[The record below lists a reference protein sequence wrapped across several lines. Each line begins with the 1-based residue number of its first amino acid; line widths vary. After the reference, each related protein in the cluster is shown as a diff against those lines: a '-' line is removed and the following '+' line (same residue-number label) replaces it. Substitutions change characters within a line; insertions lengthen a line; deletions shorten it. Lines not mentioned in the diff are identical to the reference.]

1 MATPLAGV
9 TAPGELPRGFEALRV
24 PTASEVAAAVD
35 LLQPTAQTGVQPGQA
50 ASQTRPVLVLDLE
63 TSGLGSTIVPFI
75 AVAAWHDG
83 DRVVL
88 DQWTLHDPMAER
100 DFLAAFFMCLDTELQ
115 PGTRLL
121 SYNGSS
127 FDLPRLR
134 ARARR
139 LHLAWD
145 SDPRA
150 TAPSL
155 AAVHL
160 DLVLPARRVLKQSL
174 PNCRLC
180 TMESSLLGLTR
191 RGDMSGMEI
200 AELWSRM
207 VATPG
212 LADALGGGPDAEAK
226 ADALDPF
233 LREDIA
239 AAQRHNRADVWA
251 LFCVATTLAKRIS
264 APQSVVEAIGVARHR
279 RHSGLPEQALA
290 ALEPFLVRAPAR
302 GRARGSDWID
312 AAMLAAD
319 VHRAAGR
326 HDDASGLWE
335 RICDLAPGHVAA
347 HEALAKHLEHRV
359 RRPDLALAVARASLA
374 PCDKRLARLEKKTQA
389 RRAKQA

>member
-9 TAPGELPRGFEALRV
+9 TAAGEVPRGFEALRV
-24 PTASEVAAAVD
+24 PTAAEVSAAVD
-35 LLQPTAQTGVQPGQA
+35 QLQPGAQP
-50 ASQTRPVLVLDLE
+50 ASVSRPVLVLDLE

-83 DRVVL
+83 ARVVL

-100 DFLAAFFMCLDTELQ
+100 DFLAAFFTCLDAEVH

-150 TAPSL
+150 TAPAL
-155 AAVHL
+155 AAAHL
-160 DLVLPARRVLKQSL
+160 DLVLPARRVLKHSL
-174 PNCRLC
+174 PNCRLS

-200 AELWSRM
+200 ADLWSRM

-212 LADALGGGPDAEAK
+212 LADALAGGVDAEAK

-251 LFCVATTLAKRIS
+251 LFSVATTLADRVA
-264 APQSVVEAIGVARHR
+264 APQSVAEAVGVARHR
-279 RHSGLPEQALA
+279 RQSGLDAQALD
-290 ALEPFLVRAPAR
+290 ALAPFLVDAQPRRTVRGARAAD
-302 GRARGSDWID
+302 GVGWID

-319 VHRAAGR
+319 IHRATGR
-326 HDDASGLWE
+326 HDDASTLW
-335 RICDLAPGHVAA
+335 RRVCDLAPGHVAA
-347 HEALAKHLEHRV
+347 HEALAKHLEHRA

-374 PCDKRLARLEKKTQA
+374 PCDKRLARLEKKAQA
-389 RRAKQA
+389 RLAKQS